1 MKLLSGL
8 AALAFAS
15 VALARINVPYPT
27 EKVAELVVG
36 KLDVT
41 TFPSGIRPKKE
52 KAKKTFNDYGYVP
65 RQLDDKEAIIET
77 TSGGSQISIRVLQQ
91 EPAGIYVCV
100 AGSEKNANEEHVQ
113 RVLFLKMKDANGL
126 LKSRETFK
134 EFSSCPVIGGTDDS
148 AGPYNLI

>member
-1 MKLLSGL
+1 MKLTCGVIALACVP
-8 AALAFAS
+8 AALAG
-15 VALARINVPYPT
+15 NKVPYPR
-27 EKVAELVVG
+27 EKVTEFVVD

-41 TFPSGIRPKKE
+41 TLPSAIRPKHE
-52 KAKKTFNDYGYVP
+52 KAKKTFTDYGYVP

-91 EPAGIYVCV
+91 ESAGIYVCV

-134 EFSSCPVIGGTDDS
+134 EFSSCPVIGGTDES
-148 AGPYNLI
+148 AVGSY